1 MGERS
6 PCLFCIGMAGTGKT
20 SLVQR
25 LNSELLSHDKVPYL
39 VNLDPAVLELPYE
52 PNIDIRD
59 NLDYKVVMEK
69 YGLGPNGAIMTS
81 LNLFATKFDQ
91 VLDVLQERCEQV
103 DNIIIDTP
111 GQIEVFNWSA
121 SGSII
126 LDTISALM
134 PSAILY
140 VVDTEKCCQNIAAF
154 MSNMLYACSILFKTQ
169 LPLIVVF
176 NKTDLCSAEEPIKW
190 LRDYFYFQEAV
201 FAEESKGSNV
211 PYHLSLVQSMGLVLE
226 EFYRNMEV
234 VSVSSHTGEGFD
246 DLRDAIKK
254 AIDGG
259 MAEFEERS
267 KKYNQKVSNP
277 PQEDK
282 DKKEDLARLLNDL
295 ALDKQKDK

>member
-1 MGERS
+1 MSSNKS
-6 PCLFCIGMAGTGKT
+6 PSLFCIGMAGTGKT

-25 LNSELLSHDKVPYL
+25 LNAELLSRDKVPYL
-39 VNLDPAVLELPYE
+39 INLDPAVLTLPYE

-59 NLDYKVVMEK
+59 SLEYKAVMEK

-91 VLDVLQERCEQV
+91 VLEVLQERCEQV
-103 DNIIIDTP
+103 DQIIIDTP

-126 LDTISALM
+126 LETISALM

-140 VVDTEKCCQNIAAF
+140 IVDTEKCVENVAAF

-176 NKTDLCSAEEPIKW
+176 NKMDLCSAEEPIKW
-190 LRDYFYFQEAV
+190 LRDYFSFQEAV
-201 FAEESKGSNV
+201 YAEETKSSNV

-234 VSVSSHTGEGFD
+234 VAVSSHTGEGFD
-246 DLRDAIKK
+246 DLLRMVEKSIE
-254 AIDGG
+254 DG
-259 MAEFEERS
+259 MPEYLERS
-267 KKYNQKVSNP
+267 RKFKDAEAKP
-277 PQEDK
+277 PVESK
-282 DKKEDLARLLNDL
+282 DDLERLLKDL
-295 ALDKQKDK
+295 ALEKQTEK

>member
-1 MGERS
+1 MSESSSRS
-6 PCLFCIGMAGTGKT
+6 PALFCIGMAGTGKT

-25 LNSELLSHDKVPYL
+25 LNAELLFCDKVPYL
-39 VNLDPAVLELPYE
+39 VNLDPAVLSLPYE

-59 NLDYKVVMEK
+59 SLEYKAVMEK

-91 VLDVLQERCEQV
+91 VLEVLQERCQQV
-103 DNIIIDTP
+103 DSIIVDTP

-126 LDTISALM
+126 LEAISALM

-140 VVDTEKCCQNIAAF
+140 VVDTEKCAENVAAF

-176 NKTDLCSAEEPIKW
+176 NKTDLCSADKPIKW
-190 LRDYFYFQEAV
+190 LRDYFAFQEAV
-201 FAEESKGSNV
+201 YAEENKTTNA

-234 VSVSSHTGEGFD
+234 VAVSSHSGEGFD
-246 DLRDAIKK
+246 NLLHAISRSIE
-254 AIDGG
+254 AG
-259 MAEFEERS
+259 MEDHLERS
-267 KKYNQKVSNP
+267 QKYQRKEPTTPAEKK
-277 PQEDK
+277 D
-282 DKKEDLARLLNDL
+282 DLERLLKDL
-295 ALDKQKDK
+295 ALDRQKDN

>member
-1 MGERS
+1 M
-6 PCLFCIGMAGTGKT
+6 FCIGMAGTGKT
-20 SLVQR
+20 TLVQR
-25 LNSELLSHDKVPYL
+25 LNSELLAREKVPYL
-39 VNLDPAVLELPYE
+39 INLDPAVLTLPYE

-59 NLDYKVVMEK
+59 SLEYKAVMEK

-91 VLDVLQERCEQV
+91 VLGVLQERCQQV
-103 DNIIIDTP
+103 DEIIIDTP

-126 LDTISALM
+126 LETISALM

-140 VVDTEKCCQNIAAF
+140 TVDSEKCAENVAAF

-190 LRDYFYFQEAV
+190 LRDYFSFQEAV
-201 FAEESKGSNV
+201 YAQESKSTNA

-226 EFYRNMEV
+226 EFYRNMQV
-234 VSVSSHTGEGFD
+234 VAVSSHTGEGFD
-246 DLRDAIKK
+246 DLFK
-254 AIDGG
+254 AVEKSIEAG
-259 MAEFEERS
+259 MPDYLERS
-267 KKYNQKVSNP
+267 RKFQDAEAKSPAEN
-277 PQEDK
+277 K
-282 DKKEDLARLLNDL
+282 DDLERLLKDL
-295 ALDKQKDK
+295 ALEKQTEK